1 MEDFMMPMIQA
12 NSPPRAMAE
21 ESSNTQRRRY
31 AAAIEKSAVIL
42 NAAFG
47 GFATKAKLRSG

>member
-1 MEDFMMPMIQA
+1 MMPMIQA